1 MDWVHTASTSKGI
14 STILMR
20 MHPSGALKRAGASEA
35 GGCNLGYGQ
44 HPVTTI
50 DRTGAKRIRP
60 PSPPRSA
67 AGGRGRTWNA
77 SPARARFKAVQTLG
91 RLSG

>member
-1 MDWVHTASTSKGI
+1 MDWVHTASTCKGI

-50 DRTGAKRIRP
+50 DRADFLSPNYKVGMRITP
-60 PSPPRSA
+60 HP
-67 AGGRGRTWNA
+67 GNTQQIGMT
-77 SPARARFKAVQTLG
+77 PAWFFPMVMAH
-91 RLSG
+91 